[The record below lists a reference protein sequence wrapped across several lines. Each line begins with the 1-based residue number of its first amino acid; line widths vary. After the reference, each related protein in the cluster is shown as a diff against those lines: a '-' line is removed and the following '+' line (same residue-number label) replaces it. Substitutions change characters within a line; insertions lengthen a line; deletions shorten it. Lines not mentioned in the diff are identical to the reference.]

1 MFGSSAASADCQTD
15 PSGSFS
21 SCRSNDNICKN
32 IMYQSKCGALRRW
45 ASEAGGEK
53 KWSINFRREIYWDS
67 NCPVTMIDL
76 KAIDGT
82 MSHLKDTLSTNLVI
96 NCVANFFL
104 GIFFPATMISNIIY
118 GNSCFIPGTHDQ
130 EKLLIEGIEKYL
142 GVAFHV
148 IKLVPGIICLATF
161 RLVSGP
167 ILDADANSCGDDV
180 TTDRTF
186 SELAEQ
192 VKECVLQLL
201 CFQNH

>member
-1 MFGSSAASADCQTD
+1 
-15 PSGSFS
+15 
-21 SCRSNDNICKN
+21 
-32 IMYQSKCGALRRW
+32 MYQSKCGALRRW

-130 EKLLIEGIEKYL
+130 EKLLIEGIE
-142 GVAFHV
+142 
-148 IKLVPGIICLATF
+148 II
-161 RLVSGP
+161 R
-167 ILDADANSCGDDV
+167 
-180 TTDRTF
+180 R
-186 SELAEQ
+186 SEG
-192 VKECVLQLL
+192 
-201 CFQNH
+201 H

>member
-1 MFGSSAASADCQTD
+1 MTPNEARLRGFTYSS
-15 PSGSFS
+15 P
-21 SCRSNDNICKN
+21 
-32 IMYQSKCGALRRW
+32 
-45 ASEAGGEK
+45 
-53 KWSINFRREIYWDS
+53 IY
-67 NCPVTMIDL
+67 V
-76 KAIDGT
+76 K
-82 MSHLKDTLSTNLVI
+82 
-96 NCVANFFL
+96 
-104 GIFFPATMISNIIY
+104 ISVNVDIIENGNIIY